1 MTSANQMLNN
11 ITNLPRVETIVTDL
25 EARNHNSLSSDCPK
39 ATIAQPV
46 KLPYQATHQ
55 VELLHLH
62 AEIEALL
69 QQVRTLKQQRLVSGE
84 SLDLQMT
91 ESNQPALAIR

>member
-1 MTSANQMLNN
+1 MSNN
-11 ITNLPRVETIVTDL
+11 IANLSRVEIIVTDS
-25 EARNHNSLSSDCPK
+25 EARNHNNPPSDCPK
-39 ATIAQPV
+39 ATVAKPI

-69 QQVRTLKQQRLVSGE
+69 QQVKTLKQQRLISDE
-84 SLDLQMT
+84 
-91 ESNQPALAIR
+91 ALNMQIAGAELPVLAVR

>member
-1 MTSANQMLNN
+1 MSDNL
-11 ITNLPRVETIVTDL
+11 TNLPRVQAIATDS
-25 EARNHNSLSSDCPK
+25 EVRNHNNSPSDCPK
-39 ATIAQPV
+39 ATVAKPV

-69 QQVRTLKQQRLVSGE
+69 QQVRTLRQQRLVGMDDSLE
-84 SLDLQMT
+84 VEIARLDLPT
-91 ESNQPALAIR
+91 LAIR